1 MIDTIILGLTQLNN
15 PMVWVALVGGS
26 VLGIILG
33 AIPGI
38 GPGVG
43 IALLLP
49 VTYSMDPLAGITL
62 LMGLYAAGW
71 YGGAIP
77 AITINTPGTGV
88 NVLTTYDGYPMAK
101 NGEPQR
107 ALSLAYASS
116 FVGGVFAV
124 IVLMVAAWPIPG
136 SSDSISS
143 AIDSSSSTKRT
154 RSLCFFD

>member
-1 MIDTIILGLTQLNN
+1 MFETIALGLAQLAD
-15 PMVWVALVGGS
+15 PIVWIALVAGS
-26 VLGIILG
+26 VLGIVLG

-49 VTYSMDPLAGITL
+49 VTFAMEPLPGITL

-88 NVLTTYDGYPMAK
+88 NVLTTYDGHPIARDG
-101 NGEPQR
+101 NPRR
-107 ALSLAYASS
+107 ALSLAYSASFFS
-116 FVGGVFAV
+116 GIFSVVCLIFLAQVNGEVFARF
-124 IVLMVAAWPIPG
+124 IWSG
-136 SSDSISS
+136 
-143 AIDSSSSTKRT
+143 
-154 RSLCFFD
+154 